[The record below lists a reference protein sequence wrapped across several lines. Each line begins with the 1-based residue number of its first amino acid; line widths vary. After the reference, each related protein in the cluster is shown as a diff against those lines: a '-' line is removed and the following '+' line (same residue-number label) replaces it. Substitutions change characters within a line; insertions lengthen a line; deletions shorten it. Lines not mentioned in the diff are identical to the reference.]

1 MTTNQHPTSTV
12 PMGGA
17 RVATAVVD
25 IQGRVRGIS
34 GLRVV
39 DASIW
44 PDVPSVATGFPTTML
59 AQSIA
64 AKMV

>member
-1 MTTNQHPTSTV
+1 
-12 PMGGA
+12 MGGA